1 MSTETEGAGES
12 RLPSEPQHTTGR
24 DLAGLAIALGL
35 FALAILIWWDA
46 SSYPARRNYAQV
58 GPEIFPYVVAAGL
71 VVFGFLTVR
80 LAILSEFPERSE
92 MNWPPV
98 SWIVG
103 AVVAEITLL
112 SIGAGFILASGAL
125 FGLSARG
132 MGRRPVW
139 FTILVGVCI
148 SALLYILFRH
158 GLGLSLRAGPLERLI
173 DSPFRR

>member
-1 MSTETEGAGES
+1 MSIETDGAGES
-12 RLPSEPQHTTGR
+12 RLPSERPTAGR
-24 DLAGLAIALGL
+24 DMAGLAIAVGL

-46 SSYPARRNYAQV
+46 SSYPVRRSYAQF
-58 GPEIFPYVVAAGL
+58 GPEIFPYLVAAGL
-71 VVFGFLTVR
+71 AGFAFLTVR
-80 LAILSEFPERSE
+80 LALLAEFPERPE

-98 SWIVG
+98 AWIVG
-103 AVVAEITLL
+103 AIVAEITLL
-112 SIGAGFILASGAL
+112 SVGAGFILASGSL

-139 FTILVGVCI
+139 FTIIVGVCI
-148 SALLYILFRH
+148 SALLYVLFRH

>member
-12 RLPSEPQHTTGR
+12 RLPSEQHSIGR
-24 DLAGLAIALGL
+24 DLAGLAIAVGL

-46 SSYPARRNYAQV
+46 SGYPVRRSYAQF
-58 GPEIFPYVVAAGL
+58 GPEIFPYLVAAGL
-71 VVFGFLTVR
+71 AGFGFLTVR
-80 LAILSEFPERSE
+80 LAILGEFPERSE
-92 MNWPPV
+92 LNWPPV
-98 SWIVG
+98 AWIVG
-103 AVVAEITLL
+103 AVVAQITLL
-112 SIGAGFILASGAL
+112 SVGAGFILASGSL